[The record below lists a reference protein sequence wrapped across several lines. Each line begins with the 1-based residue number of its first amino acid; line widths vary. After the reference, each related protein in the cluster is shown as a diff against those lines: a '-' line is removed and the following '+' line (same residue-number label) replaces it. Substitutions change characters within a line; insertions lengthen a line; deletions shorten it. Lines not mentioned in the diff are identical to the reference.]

1 MSVRSPVWSDGGQG
15 VVEFALGL
23 ALVLLASFYA
33 FGLLDAVLTQEAV
46 EAAARRAALALA
58 GSNDDAQARGAASDT
73 SWLRG
78 QSIGVTI
85 VPDGSQQRCGGAAVT
100 ISGSAAGPPCFLLP
114 GATTSP
120 PPPPRTIAN
129 ARPPAGGC
137 PPTSPYPPH
146 PPPPAP

>member
-1 MSVRSPVWSDGGQG
+1 MSVRSPVWSDRGQAL
-15 VVEFALGL
+15 VEFALGL
-23 ALVLLASFYA
+23 PLVLLASFYA

-100 ISGSAAGPPCFLLP
+100 ISVSAAGHLGFLLP
-114 GATTSP
+114 VATTWTATQP
-120 PPPPRTIAN
+120 GTIEN
-129 ARPPAGGC
+129 AGPQAVSC
-137 PPTSPYPPH
+137 P
-146 PPPPAP
+146 

>member
-1 MSVRSPVWSDGGQG
+1 MGVGLRVWSDGGQG

-85 VPDGSQQRCGGAAVT
+85 VPDGSQQRCGG
-100 ISGSAAGPPCFLLP
+100 GGGPPLRR
-114 GATTSP
+114 A
-120 PPPPRTIAN
+120 R
-129 ARPPAGGC
+129 RPPALLLAPA
-137 PPTSPYPPH
+137 PPRAA
-146 PPPPAP
+146 PPP

>member
-1 MSVRSPVWSDGGQG
+1 MGVGLRVWSDRGEAVG
-15 VVEFALGL
+15 EFALGL
-23 ALVLLASFYA
+23 PLVLLASFYA

-85 VPDGSQQRCGGAAVT
+85 VPDRSQQRGGGAAVT
-100 ISGSAAGPPCFLLP
+100 NTARAARHP
-114 GATTSP
+114 GF
-120 PPPPRTIAN
+120 PPPR
-129 ARPPAGGC
+129 
-137 PPTSPYPPH
+137 
-146 PPPPAP
+146 APR